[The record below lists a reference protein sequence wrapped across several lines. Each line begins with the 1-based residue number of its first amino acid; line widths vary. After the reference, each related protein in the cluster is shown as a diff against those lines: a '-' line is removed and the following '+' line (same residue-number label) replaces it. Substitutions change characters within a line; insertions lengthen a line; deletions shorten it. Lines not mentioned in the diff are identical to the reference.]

1 MQCGHALDVTPLRT
15 SFWHYK
21 FVLNGKRYHKSTK
34 MKNEREALKVANAA
48 FTALVKGEAGIAE
61 PKPVPTL
68 RAFREDFL
76 TAVKAE
82 KQDKL
87 RTVQFYTYSFD
98 SLLKYEPLAG
108 AHLNNIDERV
118 VQKFTVWALAR
129 ECARDKERT
138 TSVATVN
145 RWRATLRKA
154 LRMARRWKII
164 RSGPEIPRL
173 KGERERSFVFTEALR
188 KKYDEVAPE
197 PLNSFVQLSCEIGIC
212 EGEMIELLKADVHVS
227 KQADDWGH
235 YGYLQIRNGKTE
247 FRKRS
252 LPVTSRAKQIL
263 RTWMAKSEGDRVFT
277 REDRVSPVSAY
288 TLIQQQ
294 ERMRQLLNLPWDAC
308 VHSARHTALTNLG
321 LTGADPFTLQRA
333 AGHANISTTRKY
345 VPPTP
350 RAMADA
356 FQKKVRSEQRDR
368 RTAGR
373 KRAAASRRS
382 ALSRLRQHW
391 IPGRLAWCSE
401 VLRTSGPPPKNFGT
415 FGGP

>member
-1 MQCGHALDVTPLRT
+1 MRVFRPDGT
-15 SFWHYK
+15 SFWHYE

-61 PKPVPTL
+61 PKPIPTL

-82 KQDKL
+82 KQDKP

-98 SLLKYEPLAG
+98 SLLKYEPLAE
-108 AHLNNIDERV
+108 ARLNNIDERL

-154 LRMARRWKII
+154 LRMARRWKLI
-164 RSGPEIPRL
+164 RSVPEIPRL
-173 KGERERSFVFTEALR
+173 KGERERSFVFTDALR

-212 EGEMIELLKADVHVS
+212 EGEMIDLLKADVHLS
-227 KQADDWGH
+227 DKADEWGH
-235 YGYLQIRNGKTE
+235 YGYVQIRNGKTE

-252 LPVTSRAKQIL
+252 LPVTARAKQIL
-263 RTWMAKSEGDRVFT
+263 KTWMGKSKSDRVFT
-277 REDRVSPVSAY
+277 REDCVRPVSAY

-308 VHSARHTALTNLG
+308 VHSARHTALTNLS
-321 LTGADPFTLQRA
+321 LTGVDPFTLQRA

-345 VPPTP
+345 VHPTP

-356 FQKKVRSEQRDR
+356 FQRKVQSEQRDR
-368 RTAGR
+368 RAARRKQTAR
-373 KRAAASRRS
+373 KQPERVVIVAPP
-382 ALSRLRQHW
+382 LD
-391 IPGRLAWCSE
+391 
-401 VLRTSGPPPKNFGT
+401 SGVVGMVQ
-415 FGGP
+415 

>member
-1 MQCGHALDVTPLRT
+1 MKVFRPNGT
-15 SFWHYK
+15 SFWHYE

-34 MKNEREALKVANAA
+34 LKNEREALKVANAA

-61 PKPVPTL
+61 PKQIPTL
-68 RAFREDFL
+68 KAFREDFL
-76 TAVKAE
+76 IAVKAE
-82 KQDKL
+82 KQDKP

-98 SLLKYEPLAG
+98 SLLKYEPLAE
-108 AHLNNIDERV
+108 AHLDKIEERL
-118 VQKFTVWALAR
+118 VQKYTVWALAR
-129 ECARDKERT
+129 ECERDKERT

-154 LRMARRWKII
+154 LRMARRWKLI
-164 RSGPEIPRL
+164 RSVPEIPRL

-188 KKYDEVAPE
+188 RKYNEVAPE

-212 EGEMIELLKADVHVS
+212 EGEMIELLKGDVHLRG
-227 KQADDWGH
+227 KADEWGH
-235 YGYLQIRNGKTE
+235 YGYVRIRNGKTE

-252 LPVTSRAKQIL
+252 LPVTARAKQIL
-263 RTWMAKSEGDRVFT
+263 TTWMTKSKADRVFT
-277 REDRVSPVSAY
+277 REDGVSPVSAY

-321 LTGADPFTLQRA
+321 LTGVDAFTLQRA

-345 VPPTP
+345 VHPTP

-356 FQKKVRSEQRDR
+356 FQKKVQSEQRDQRAAR
-368 RTAGR
+368 RKQSGR
-373 KRAAASRRS
+373 KPERVVVVRPILDSS
-382 ALSRLRQHW
+382 LTGMVQ
-391 IPGRLAWCSE
+391 
-401 VLRTSGPPPKNFGT
+401 
-415 FGGP
+415 

>member
-1 MQCGHALDVTPLRT
+1 MKVFRPGGT
-15 SFWHYK
+15 SFWHYE

-34 MKNEREALKVANAA
+34 MKNEREALKVANVA
-48 FTALVKGEAGIAE
+48 FTAVVKGEAGIAE
-61 PKPVPTL
+61 PKPIPTL

-82 KQDKL
+82 KQDKP

-98 SLLKYEPLAG
+98 SLLKYEPLAE
-108 AHLNNIDERV
+108 ARLNNIDERV

-129 ECARDKERT
+129 ENARDKKRT
-138 TSVATVN
+138 TNVATVN

-154 LRMARRWKII
+154 LRMARRWKLIQ
-164 RSGPEIPRL
+164 SVPEIPRL

-197 PLNSFVQLSCEIGIC
+197 PLNSFIQLSCEIGIC
-212 EGEMIELLKADVHVS
+212 EREMIDLLKADVHLND
-227 KQADDWGH
+227 KADEWGH
-235 YGYLQIRNGKTE
+235 HGYVQIRNGKTE

-252 LPVTSRAKQIL
+252 LPVTTRAKQIL
-263 RTWMAKSEGDRVFT
+263 RTWMEKSKSERVFT
-277 REDRVSPVSAY
+277 REDGVSPVSAF

-294 ERMRQLLNLPWDAC
+294 ARMRQSLSLPWDAC

-321 LTGADPFTLQRA
+321 LTGVDPFTLQRA

-345 VPPTP
+345 VHPTP

-356 FQKKVRSEQRDR
+356 FQRKVQGEQRDR
-368 RTAGR
+368 RAARRKQAARKQPVCVVAVVPTLDSTAVGMV
-373 KRAAASRRS
+373 
-382 ALSRLRQHW
+382 Q
-391 IPGRLAWCSE
+391 
-401 VLRTSGPPPKNFGT
+401 
-415 FGGP
+415 

>member
-1 MQCGHALDVTPLRT
+1 MKVFKPNGT
-15 SFWHYK
+15 SFWHYE
-21 FVLNGKRYHKSTK
+21 FVLNSKRYHKSTK

-61 PKPVPTL
+61 PKPIPTL

-82 KQDKL
+82 KQDKT

-98 SLLKYEPLAG
+98 SLLKYEPLAE
-108 AHLNNIDERV
+108 AHLNYIDEQA

-129 ECARDKERT
+129 ECVRDKERT

-145 RWRATLRKA
+145 RWRATLRKV
-154 LRMARRWKII
+154 LRMARRWKLI
-164 RSGPEIPRL
+164 RSVPEIPRL

-212 EGEMIELLKADVHVS
+212 EGEMIDLLKADVHLS
-227 KQADDWGH
+227 DKADEWGH

-252 LPVTSRAKQIL
+252 LPVTARAKQIL
-263 RTWMAKSEGDRVFT
+263 KTCMGKSKSDRVFT
-277 REDRVSPVSAY
+277 REDGVSPVSAY

-294 ERMRQLLNLPWDAC
+294 ERMRKLLRLPWDAC

-333 AGHANISTTRKY
+333 AGHANISTTQKY
-345 VPPTP
+345 VHPTP

-356 FQKKVRSEQRDR
+356 FQKKVRNEQRDR
-368 RTAGR
+368 RAAGR
-373 KRAAASRRS
+373 KQPVHKQLECVVAVAPTMDGAVGMV
-382 ALSRLRQHW
+382 Q
-391 IPGRLAWCSE
+391 
-401 VLRTSGPPPKNFGT
+401 
-415 FGGP
+415 

>member
-1 MQCGHALDVTPLRT
+1 MKVFKPDGT
-15 SFWHYK
+15 SFWHYE

-48 FTALVKGEAGIAE
+48 FTTLVKGEAGIAE
-61 PKPVPTL
+61 PKPIPTL

-82 KQDKL
+82 KQDKP

-98 SLLKYEPLAG
+98 SLLKYEPLAE

-129 ECARDKERT
+129 GCERDKERT
-138 TSVATVN
+138 TSAATLN

-154 LRMARRWKII
+154 LRMARRWKLIQ
-164 RSGPEIPRL
+164 SVPEIPRL
-173 KGERERSFVFTEALR
+173 RGERERSFVFTEALR

-197 PLNSFVQLSCEIGIC
+197 PLNSFIQLSCEIGIC
-212 EGEMIELLKADVHVS
+212 EREMIDLLKADVHLND
-227 KQADDWGH
+227 KADEWGH
-235 YGYLQIRNGKTE
+235 YGYVQIRNGKTE

-252 LPVTSRAKQIL
+252 LPVTARAKQIV
-263 RTWMAKSEGDRVFT
+263 RTWMGKSKCERVFT
-277 REDRVSPVSAY
+277 REDGVSAVSAY

-294 ERMRQLLNLPWDAC
+294 ERMRRLLNLPWDAC

-321 LTGADPFTLQRA
+321 LTGVDPFTLQRA
-333 AGHANISTTRKY
+333 AGYANISTTRKY
-345 VPPTP
+345 VHPTP

-356 FQKKVRSEQRDR
+356 FQKKVQSEQRDR
-368 RTAGR
+368 RATRRKQAARKHPVCVVAVAPALDSTAVGMV
-373 KRAAASRRS
+373 
-382 ALSRLRQHW
+382 Q
-391 IPGRLAWCSE
+391 
-401 VLRTSGPPPKNFGT
+401 
-415 FGGP
+415 

>member
-1 MQCGHALDVTPLRT
+1 MKVFRPNGT
-15 SFWHYK
+15 SFWHYE

-34 MKNEREALKVANAA
+34 LKNEREALKVANAA

-61 PKPVPTL
+61 PKQIPTL
-68 RAFREDFL
+68 KAFREDFL
-76 TAVKAE
+76 IAIKAE
-82 KQDKL
+82 KQDKP

-98 SLLKYEPLAG
+98 SLLKYEPLAE
-108 AHLNNIDERV
+108 AHLDKIEERL
-118 VQKFTVWALAR
+118 VQKYTVWALAR
-129 ECARDKERT
+129 ECERDKERT

-154 LRMARRWKII
+154 LRMARRWKLI
-164 RSGPEIPRL
+164 RSVPEIPRL

-188 KKYDEVAPE
+188 RKYNEVAPE

-212 EGEMIELLKADVHVS
+212 EGEMIELLKGDVHLRG
-227 KQADDWGH
+227 KADEWGH
-235 YGYLQIRNGKTE
+235 YGYVRIRNGKTE

-252 LPVTSRAKQIL
+252 LPVTARAKQIL
-263 RTWMAKSEGDRVFT
+263 TTWMTKSKADRVFT
-277 REDRVSPVSAY
+277 REDGVSPVSAY

-321 LTGADPFTLQRA
+321 LTGVDAFTLQRA

-345 VPPTP
+345 VHPTP

-356 FQKKVRSEQRDR
+356 FQKKVQSEQRDHRAAR
-368 RTAGR
+368 RKQSGR
-373 KRAAASRRS
+373 KPERVVVVRPILDSS
-382 ALSRLRQHW
+382 LTGMVQ
-391 IPGRLAWCSE
+391 
-401 VLRTSGPPPKNFGT
+401 
-415 FGGP
+415 

>member
-1 MQCGHALDVTPLRT
+1 MKVFKPNGT
-15 SFWHYK
+15 SFWHYE
-21 FVLNGKRYHKSTK
+21 FVLNGKRSHKSTK

-48 FTALVKGEAGIAE
+48 FTALVKGEAGIVE
-61 PKPVPTL
+61 PKPIPTL

-82 KQDKL
+82 KQDKP

-98 SLLKYEPLAG
+98 SLLKYEPLAE
-108 AHLNNIDERV
+108 ARLDNIDERV

-154 LRMARRWKII
+154 LRMARRWKVIK
-164 RSGPEIPRL
+164 SVPEIP
-173 KGERERSFVFTEALR
+173 
-188 KKYDEVAPE
+188 
-197 PLNSFVQLSCEIGIC
+197 QLSCEIGIC
-212 EGEMIELLKADVHVS
+212 EGEMIDLLIADVHS
-227 KQADDWGH
+227 SDKADEWGH

-252 LPVTSRAKQIL
+252 LPVTGRAKQIL
-263 RTWMAKSEGDRVFT
+263 KTSMGKSKSDRVFT
-277 REDRVSPVSAY
+277 REDGVSPVSAY

-294 ERMRQLLNLPWDAC
+294 ERMRKLLNLPWDAC

-345 VPPTP
+345 VHPTP

-368 RTAGR
+368 RAVRR
-373 KRAAASRRS
+373 KQPASKQPECVVAVAPTMDSRAVAMV
-382 ALSRLRQHW
+382 Q
-391 IPGRLAWCSE
+391 
-401 VLRTSGPPPKNFGT
+401 
-415 FGGP
+415 